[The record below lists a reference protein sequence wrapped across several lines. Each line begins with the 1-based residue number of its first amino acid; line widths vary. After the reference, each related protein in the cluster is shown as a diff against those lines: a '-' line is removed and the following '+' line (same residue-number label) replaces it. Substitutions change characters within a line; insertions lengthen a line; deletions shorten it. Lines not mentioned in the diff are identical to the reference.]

1 MRQLIWLA
9 AQDVKAELARRETYE
24 YQTLAELM
32 GVAKS
37 TWTETYMSHWLV
49 MRNSFKRL
57 DSDALISV
65 TRSRSQQKA
74 TNLDISLAKPN

>member
-1 MRQLIWLA
+1 
-9 AQDVKAELARRETYE
+9 
-24 YQTLAELM
+24 
-32 GVAKS
+32 
-37 TWTETYMSHWLV
+37 
-49 MRNSFKRL
+49 